1 MQRNLPLNDS
11 TKALCV
17 GLPGWMTPAA
27 APRSDGGWTPDRH
40 ANDGPVAFTL
50 VVYPS
55 SMKPLHELTLAEIV
69 AAITHITEEIECLRD
84 AKAPEHEIETIG
96 SLLRAL
102 SQERRCRLH

>member
-1 MQRNLPLNDS
+1 
-11 TKALCV
+11 
-17 GLPGWMTPAA
+17 
-27 APRSDGGWTPDRH
+27 
-40 ANDGPVAFTL
+40 
-50 VVYPS
+50 
-55 SMKPLHELTLAEIV
+55 MKPLHELTLAEIV